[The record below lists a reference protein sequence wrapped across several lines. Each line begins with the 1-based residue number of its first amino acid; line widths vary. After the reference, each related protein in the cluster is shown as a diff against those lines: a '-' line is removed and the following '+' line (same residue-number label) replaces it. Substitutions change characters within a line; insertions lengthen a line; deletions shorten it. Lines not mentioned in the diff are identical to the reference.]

1 MKYVSRLSEVE
12 IITLNELYKNHIIHR
27 LRQRSHIILMS
38 NNGMNIKTIS
48 TATGLDRDTISMLM
62 DRWESTGIIGLYDGE
77 RSGRPRI
84 FDADNEA
91 KIIEKIENEPRILKQ
106 VTAEINAETDK
117 NASPD
122 TVKRILKKH
131 KKVWKRMKKTLAK
144 QADPKKVKKAE
155 IEISELQ
162 DKDKNGEIDLYYFD
176 ESGFSLTPSVPYG
189 WQNIGENVE
198 LPSSLS
204 PRINVTGFLSPMKQ
218 ELVSWT
224 FQGKV
229 DSDVVI
235 SVFDDFAKTLDKAT
249 WIILDNAPF
258 HCSEKIIE
266 KIQEWGKKNLFLYYL
281 PPYSPQLNCIEKL
294 WRFMKYYWMPL
305 NAYCSFDKLKS
316 SVNDLLSG
324 YGKQHLIT
332 FA

>member
-1 MKYVSRLSEVE
+1 MKYVKKLSEVE
-12 IITLNELYKNHIIHR
+12 SITLNELYKNHIIHR

-38 NNGMNIKTIS
+38 DNGVEIKTIS
-48 TATGLDRDTISMLM
+48 IVTGLDRDTISMLM
-62 DRWESTGIIGLYDGE
+62 DRWDSVGIIGLYDGE

-84 FDADNEA
+84 FDAENEA
-91 KIIEKIENEPRILKQ
+91 KIIKKIENEPRILKQ
-106 VTAEINAETDK
+106 VTAEINEETEK
-117 NASPD
+117 NASSA

-144 QADPKKVKKAE
+144 KADPEKVKKAE

-162 DKDKNGEIDLYYFD
+162 NKDKNGEIELYYFD
-176 ESGFSLTPSVPYG
+176 EAGFSLTPSVPYG

-198 LPSSLS
+198 LPSAYS
-204 PRINVTGFLSPMKQ
+204 PRINVTGLLNPTKQ

-224 FQGKV
+224 FQGII

-235 SVFDDFAKTLDKAT
+235 SVFDDFAQNLTKKT

-258 HCSEKIIE
+258 HCSEKIME
-266 KIQEWGKKNLFLYYL
+266 KIEYWGKNNLFLYYL
-281 PPYSPQLNCIEKL
+281 PPYSPQLNRIERL
-294 WRFMKYYWMPL
+294 WKFMKYYWMPL
-305 NAYCSFDKLKS
+305 NAYCSFEKLKS
-316 SVNDLLSG
+316 AVNDLLSG

-332 FA
+332 FV